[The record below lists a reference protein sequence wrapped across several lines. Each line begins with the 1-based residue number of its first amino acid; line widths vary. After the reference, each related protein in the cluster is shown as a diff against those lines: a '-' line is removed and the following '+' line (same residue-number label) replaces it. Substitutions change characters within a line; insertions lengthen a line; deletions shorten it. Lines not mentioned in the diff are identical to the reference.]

1 MDKLIDQLTIDQ
13 IEEQLNSG
21 SIPVYD
27 LFLHVKNFGSS
38 HGNRAIASQ
47 GNRAVLKLL
56 LEKYIKIGEN
66 YPEKETYHLYR
77 LLNAVCAR
85 GDVELLRGL
94 FKLGIYLGDNSFWT
108 ACECGQIEIVKIL
121 IAEGAYKGAYGLW
134 DGLCGASH
142 SHHVDVARYLMEN
155 GADTQKDKNI
165 CLYGGAL
172 TKDMDMVNL
181 AIEKGA
187 NNFEEGLKFACQNGD
202 IEMIKLMRK
211 CGAKN
216 VNNGLLSAISS
227 DKIELAEFLIGEGA
241 NNFDEALVLAC
252 QKGHLGLIE
261 QLIKLGAENID
272 IDSAMIAGC
281 LHGRLAVIELL
292 VSLGGS
298 NFGGCFAVLCKFP
311 SEKHIAIMI
320 YLIGQGYQPKEI
332 ITEMTMET
340 VMKLKEFG
348 VDLVEEK
355 KLSLAS
361 QVNWMDYL

>member
-13 IEEQLNSG
+13 IEEKLNSG

-27 LFLHVKNFGSS
+27 LFLHVKNWISPR
-38 HGNRAIASQ
+38 GNRAI
-47 GNRAVLKLL
+47 LKLL
-56 LEKYIKIGEN
+56 LEKYITIGEN
-66 YPEKETYHLYR
+66 YPIEQQHHLYV
-77 LLNAVCAR
+77 LLNEVCAR

-108 ACECGQIEIVKIL
+108 ACSSGQIEIVKIL
-121 IAEGAYKGAYGLW
+121 IAEGAYKGEYGLW

-142 SHHVDVARYLMEN
+142 KHHVNVSRYLMEN

-241 NNFDEALVLAC
+241 NNFDEALVCAC
-252 QKGHLGLIE
+252 HKGHLGLIE

-298 NFGGCFAVLCKFP
+298 NFGGCFAVLCKYND
-311 SEKHIAIMI
+311 EKSLAIMI
-320 YLIGQGYQPKEI
+320 YLINQGYQPKEMI
-332 ITEMTMET
+332 NEMTMET

-348 VDLVEEK
+348 VDLTEEK
-355 KLSLAS
+355 KLLLKSH
-361 QVNWMDYL
+361 VNWMDYL